1 MALLQ
6 RHSPIRDWLDLARA
20 SNLPTIVTDCLL
32 GVGMGIMLTG
42 DLLSWWPL
50 DNSRAIWPIIATT
63 IGMCALYTAGMVL
76 NGIVDRDVD
85 ARERPLRPIAA
96 GRIRLPWAWTAFI
109 VLMFLGFTLR
119 PTFAAAPI
127 PIAIA
132 ALIGVWAMSW
142 ADSMRSLMLRK
153 LAKAWC
159 LIAVIAAIWWAIDM
173 VVKDPFSLTDLK
185 ELNQQGIRTGHLA
198 LNLPTLLI
206 AISLVAY
213 NLLHKRTAWS
223 IAFLALC
230 RFLVPVAVMMTIIVP
245 SGLLANTLNDVEFA
259 RTSWL
264 REAFIL
270 IIPAAIALHTI
281 VLSIVARREVSADGA
296 TYRCGRCNYRLID
309 PSIANCPECGSALV
323 DVPPIGDR
331 AISIRLRS
339 ASFSL
344 PCIVCV
350 VPIFFFIESMMR
362 RSIDFKWW
370 SIAIFVIA
378 TGMFCVAST
387 RGFRAALTH
396 PSRRPAGIAALIA
409 AFTLLDASLLAAI
422 SAPFLAATCIAL
434 WFVTRWVQKQ
444 IPGS

>member
-1 MALLQ
+1 MPLLQ
-6 RHSPIRDWLDLARA
+6 RYSPLRDWLDLARA
-20 SNLPTIVTDCLL
+20 SNLPTIVTHCLL
-32 GVGMGIMLTG
+32 GVGMALMLDG
-42 DLLSWWPL
+42 DSISWWPL
-50 DNSRAIWPIIATT
+50 TSATALWPIIATT

-109 VLMFLGFTLR
+109 ALMFLGFALR

-127 PIAIA
+127 PIAVA
-132 ALIGVWAMSW
+132 ALIGVWSMNW

-173 VVKDPFSLTDLK
+173 VIKDPFDLTGF
-185 ELNQQGIRTGHLA
+185 EEMNQRGIRAGQLA
-198 LNLPTLLI
+198 LNLPTLMI

-223 IAFLALC
+223 IVFLAVC
-230 RFLVPVAVMMTIIVP
+230 RFLVPIAVMMAIIVP
-245 SGLLANTLNDVEFA
+245 SGFLAVKLNEVQFNRVPWVEI
-259 RTSWL
+259 SL
-264 REAFIL
+264 IL
-270 IIPAAIALHTI
+270 VIPLALALHTI
-281 VLSIVARREVSADGA
+281 MLSFVARREVSAEGA
-296 TYRCGRCNYRLID
+296 TYRCARCNYRLIN

-331 AISIRLRS
+331 AISPRLRR
-339 ASFSL
+339 ASFFL
-344 PCIVCV
+344 PCIACV
-350 VPIFFFIESMMR
+350 VPVFFFVQSMIR
-362 RSIDFKWW
+362 GTFELTN
-370 SIAIFVIA
+370 IAIFAIA
-378 TGMFCVAST
+378 AVMFCITST
-387 RGFRAALTH
+387 RAFRAALSH

-409 AFTLLDASLLAAI
+409 AFALLDASLLAAI
-422 SAPFLAATCIAL
+422 SAPFLATTCIAL

>member
-32 GVGMGIMLTG
+32 GVGMGLMLAG

-50 DNSRAIWPIIATT
+50 DNSRAIWPIIAT
-63 IGMCALYTAGMVL
+63 IVGMCALYTAGMVL

-109 VLMFLGFTLR
+109 ALMFLGFALR

-127 PIAIA
+127 PIAVA

-142 ADSMRSLMLRK
+142 ANSMRSLMLRK

-173 VVKDPFSLTDLK
+173 VIQDPFNLTGFK
-185 ELNQQGIRTGHLA
+185 ELNQQGIRTGQLA
-198 LNLPTLLI
+198 LNLPTLMI

-230 RFLVPVAVMMTIIVP
+230 RFLVPVAVMMAIIVP
-245 SGLLANTLNDVEFA
+245 SGFLANQLTAIQFDLI
-259 RTSWL
+259 SWQSKT
-264 REAFIL
+264 FIL

-281 VLSIVARREVSADGA
+281 MLSIVARREVSAEGA
-296 TYRCGRCNYRLID
+296 TYRCSRCSYRLIN

-331 AISIRLRS
+331 AISPRLRS
-339 ASFSL
+339 ASFFL
-344 PCIVCV
+344 PCIACV
-350 VPIFFFIESMMR
+350 VPVFLFVQSMIR
-362 RSIDFKWW
+362 GAFELT
-370 SIAIFVIA
+370 SIAIFAIA
-378 TGMFCVAST
+378 AVMFCITAT
-387 RGFRAALTH
+387 RAFRAALSH

-409 AFTLLDASLLAAI
+409 AFALLDASLLAAI
-422 SAPFLAATCIAL
+422 SAPALAATCIAL